1 MPEGNFQIESIHPK
15 AFLTKKR
22 NVKTGLEARSIII
35 SWLERGPEKIR
46 EICVESGFSYMKVS
60 YHLRLL
66 VKERLVASIG
76 EKRPYTWSLT
86 EYGQQR
92 LRI

>member
-1 MPEGNFQIESIHPK
+1 MPTESIHPK
-15 AFLTKKR
+15 AFLTGKR

-35 SWLERGPEKIR
+35 SYLEQAPKKTK
-46 EICVESGFSYMKVS
+46 EICIDSGFSYLKVT

-66 VKERLVASIG
+66 ARERLVASTG
-76 EKRPYTWSLT
+76 EKRPYTWALT

-92 LRI
+92 LAA